1 MALTRP
7 GVTRDCEPECP
18 ASALALVRVRVECV
32 VTGHQPPS
40 PGHIRSGVPGIRVIH
55 LQPPPSTSSH
65 LKPPPATSSHLQ
77 PPPAPSTL
85 HTPLCRGKLQV
96 VSARARHHLTITS
109 HQSPAHS
116 PHPPRQILHNFTPAL
131 LPPPPL
137 IAPHLSPSVLR
148 CPAGQPRE
156 RAGGSCASLH
166 WKPIG
171 AREFSTWSKASPK
184 ERCSVAPLG
193 LPGVQLSELGRAG
206 LGWERSRH
214 PSVWRLPPVL

>member
-18 ASALALVRVRVECV
+18 ASALALVLEGVVCV
-32 VTGHQPPS
+32 VTGPGHQPLLA
-40 PGHIRSGVPGIRVIH
+40 ISGVVSQVFA
-55 LQPPPSTSSH
+55 LSTSS
-65 LKPPPATSSHLQ
+65 
-77 PPPAPSTL
+77 
-85 HTPLCRGKLQV
+85 
-96 VSARARHHLTITS
+96 
-109 HQSPAHS
+109 
-116 PHPPRQILHNFTPAL
+116 HPPRQILHNFTPAL

-206 LGWERSRH
+206 LGAGAPSISMETAACFVTIFTRTGHGEASEVVSWGAALRTSINQTTRLFKH
-214 PSVWRLPPVL
+214 PQPAQHSAILSTPLTQFLSLPNVIA